1 MSRCNDDGVAAVLI
15 RDSDGDPVSFVMDRF
30 NPSFLTQSDFEDVLD
45 IGLKSKDVID
55 LSETL

>member
-1 MSRCNDDGVAAVLI
+1 
-15 RDSDGDPVSFVMDRF
+15 
-30 NPSFLTQSDFEDVLD
+30 LTKSDFEDVLD